1 MLMLLRGKRLLWPT
15 LFSLTGLAVLSG
27 LGTWQMQRKAW
38 KEELIQMI
46 QARSAA
52 APLPPE
58 TWRELRCERA
68 DRVGLARSCDYTAV
82 WLRGRFDHASERHV
96 FASIPR
102 QQGGMGRWGYWI
114 FTPFW
119 LPHHEGWTLI
129 NRGFVPHDRKDAA
142 TRVEGQLAGEIEIVG
157 LLRTAQARGWFD
169 GKNDKAG
176 NVWYVRDPFELLE
189 ARKAIASFDLNW
201 RATGGPP
208 DPLVFY
214 IDQVAPVPKGGLPLP
229 LAARGALPNRHL
241 QYAITW
247 YGLAATLM
255 GVYLAFAWSRAKGSK
270 SAVFP

>member
-38 KEELIQMI
+38 KEELIQTI

-82 WLRGRFDHASERHV
+82 RLRGRFDHANERHV
-96 FASIPR
+96 FANIPG
-102 QQGGMGRWGYWI
+102 QQSGVGGPGYWI

-119 LPHHEGWTLI
+119 LPDQKGWTLI
-129 NRGFVPHDRKDAA
+129 DRGFVPHDRKDAA
-142 TRVEGQLAGEIEIVG
+142 KREEGQLAGEVEIVG
-157 LLRTAQARGWFD
+157 LIRTAQVRGWFA

-189 ARKAIASFDLNW
+189 AGKATAPFGSN
-201 RATGGPP
+201 RRTGGPP

-229 LAARGALPNRHL
+229 FAARVELPNRHL

-247 YGLAATLM
+247 YGLAATLI

-270 SAVFP
+270 SAAFP